1 MSVTET
7 GDGWSVEIDGD
18 VMVWEFQPG
27 MELPSFADEA
37 YPVFEDLLESHDVT
51 AMVTVVEL
59 EDPFN
64 EAVFRIW
71 EQSAQRADE
80 AGIDGWAVVADGIKA
95 ISLRGKINAGELDT
109 FTTEDRSEA
118 VEWAHS
124 V

>member
-27 MELPSFADEA
+27 MELPSFADDA

-59 EDPFN
+59 
-64 EAVFRIW
+64 
-71 EQSAQRADE
+71 
-80 AGIDGWAVVADGIKA
+80 
-95 ISLRGKINAGELDT
+95 DT